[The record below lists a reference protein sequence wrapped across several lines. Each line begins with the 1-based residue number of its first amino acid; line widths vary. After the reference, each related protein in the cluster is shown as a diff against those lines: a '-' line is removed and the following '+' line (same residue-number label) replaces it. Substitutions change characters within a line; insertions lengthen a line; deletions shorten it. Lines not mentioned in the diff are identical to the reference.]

1 MRHQLLPAL
10 RLAAGPIAV
19 LIAAAL
25 AVSACSR
32 HEPRE
37 AMVVTANEYASTA
50 AADMLKQGG
59 TATDA
64 AIAAQLVLGLVEPQ
78 SSGIGGGGFMLT
90 YDARSGEIDAFDGR
104 ETAPAAADGGMFL
117 TEDGKKPR
125 RDDVTIGGLAVGVPG
140 TVALLHTAHERHGK
154 LPWSALF
161 APAIAL
167 AEQGFTVSP
176 RLANAVAQSAADLA
190 NDPQARGLYFTA
202 SASGELKP
210 LAAGDTLKNPAYAF
224 TLRRIAIDGPD
235 AFYTGDIA
243 REIVSTVR
251 RHPGLPGRMTAAD
264 IAAYRAVEREP
275 VCRLYRAYR
284 VCSMPPPTSGGV
296 AALQILAMLEP
307 FRIGGLDPQGP
318 MAAHLLTQAS
328 RLAFADRDRYLADAD
343 FVPVPV
349 EGLLD
354 TGYLRARAALI
365 DPARD
370 MGQAKPGEPAKA
382 PALAGHIDPYEAGT
396 SHLSIVD
403 RHGNAVSFTMSVEQS
418 FGAHIMA
425 AGFVLNNQLTD
436 FSLSPERDGKP
447 VANRV
452 EPGKRPRSSMTPVL
466 AFAPDGSLFAAIGSP
481 GGPRIIGYVT
491 QTLVALIDWRMPMQ
505 AAIDLP
511 HVLNRNGKTE
521 LEAGTAA
528 AAIAPALKA
537 MGHTLDAR
545 DMPSGLNG
553 FRILDG
559 RIDGG
564 ADRRREGVTVSIK
577 P

>member
-1 MRHQLLPAL
+1 
-10 RLAAGPIAV
+10 
-19 LIAAAL
+19 
-25 AVSACSR
+25 
-32 HEPRE
+32 
-37 AMVVTANEYASTA
+37 
-50 AADMLKQGG
+50 
-59 TATDA
+59 
-64 AIAAQLVLGLVEPQ
+64 
-78 SSGIGGGGFMLT
+78 
-90 YDARSGEIDAFDGR
+90 
-104 ETAPAAADGGMFL
+104 
-117 TEDGKKPR
+117 
-125 RDDVTIGGLAVGVPG
+125 
-140 TVALLHTAHERHGK
+140 
-154 LPWSALF
+154 
-161 APAIAL
+161 
-167 AEQGFTVSP
+167 
-176 RLANAVAQSAADLA
+176 
-190 NDPQARGLYFTA
+190 
-202 SASGELKP
+202 
-210 LAAGDTLKNPAYAF
+210 
-224 TLRRIAIDGPD
+224 
-235 AFYTGDIA
+235 
-243 REIVSTVR
+243 
-251 RHPGLPGRMTAAD
+251 
-264 IAAYRAVEREP
+264 
-275 VCRLYRAYR
+275 
-284 VCSMPPPTSGGV
+284 MPPPTSGGV

-307 FRIGGLDPQGP
+307 FRISGLDPQGP

-354 TGYLRARAALI
+354 TGYLRARAGLI

-370 MGQAKPGEPAKA
+370 MGEAKPGEPAKA

-403 RHGNAVSFTMSVEQS
+403 PAGNAVSFTMSVEQS

-436 FSLSPERDGKP
+436 FALNPQRDGKK
-447 VANRV
+447 VANRA

-505 AAIDLP
+505 EAIDLP

-553 FRILDG
+553 VRIIDG
-559 RIDGG
+559 RIEGA
-564 ADRRREGVTVSIK
+564 ADRRREGVALSLK

>member
-1 MRHQLLPAL
+1 MRRH
-10 RLAAGPIAV
+10 RHF
-19 LIAAAL
+19 AAAL
-25 AVSACSR
+25 ALLVVMAQVSACSR
-32 HEPRE
+32 HEPKE
-37 AMVVTANEYASTA
+37 AMVVTANPYASQA
-50 AADMLKQGG
+50 ALDILKQGG
-59 TATDA
+59 SATDA

-78 SSGIGGGGFMLT
+78 SSGLGGGGFMLAF
-90 YDARSGEIDAFDGR
+90 DARSGEVDAFDGR
-104 ETAPAAADGGMFL
+104 ETAPAAADERMFL
-117 TEDGKKPR
+117 TDAGTAAK

-140 TVALLHTAHERHGK
+140 TVALLSAAHDRHGE
-154 LPWSALF
+154 LPWAALF

-176 RLANAVAQSAADLA
+176 RLANAVSQSAADLA
-190 NDPQARGLYFTA
+190 KDAQARGLFFTA
-202 SASGELKP
+202 GEGGAPTPVK
-210 LAAGDTLKNPAYAF
+210 AGATLRNPAYAF

-235 AFYTGDIA
+235 AFYSGDIA

-251 RHPGLPGRMTAAD
+251 RHPDLPGRMTAAD
-264 IAAYRAVEREP
+264 LAAYRAIERGP

-284 VCSMPPPTSGGV
+284 VCSMPPPTSGGI
-296 AALQILAMLEP
+296 ATLQILAMLEP
-307 FRIGGLDPQGP
+307 FRIGALDPQGP
-318 MAAHLLTQAS
+318 MAAHLLMQAS

-343 FVPVPV
+343 FVPTPV
-349 EGLLD
+349 DGLLD

-370 MGQAKPGEPAKA
+370 MGEAKPGEPAKA
-382 PALAGHIDPYEAGT
+382 PALAGHVDPHEAGT

-403 RHGNAVSFTMSVEQS
+403 ARGNAVSFTMSVEQS

-436 FSLSPERDGKP
+436 FALNPERDGKP

-466 AFAPDGSLFAAIGSP
+466 AFAPDDSLFAVIGSP

-505 AAIDLP
+505 QAIDLP
-511 HVLNRNGKTE
+511 HVLNRNARTE

-553 FRILDG
+553 VRIVDG
-559 RIDGG
+559 RFDGG
-564 ADRRREGVTVSIK
+564 ADRRREGVALSLK

>member
-1 MRHQLLPAL
+1 
-10 RLAAGPIAV
+10 V
-19 LIAAAL
+19 LV
-25 AVSACSR
+25 VSACSR

-37 AMVVTANEYASTA
+37 AMVVTANPYASQA
-50 AADMLKQGG
+50 ALDILKQGG

-90 YDARSGEIDAFDGR
+90 YDAGSGEIDAFDGR
-104 ETAPAAADGGMFL
+104 ETAPAAADERMFL
-117 TEDGKKPR
+117 NDDGKALKR
-125 RDDVTIGGLAVGVPG
+125 ADVTIGGLAVGVPG
-140 TVALLHTAHERHGK
+140 TVALLHAAHVRHGK
-154 LPWSALF
+154 LPWAALF
-161 APAIAL
+161 APAITL

-176 RLANAVAQSAADLA
+176 RLANAVQQSAADLL
-190 NDPQARGLYFTA
+190 NDEEARALFFTVVNN
-202 SASGELKP
+202 SAP
-210 LAAGDTLKNPAYAF
+210 MPVAAGATLKNPAYAF

-243 REIVSTVR
+243 REIVGEVR
-251 RHPGLPGRMTAAD
+251 RHPDLPGRMTAAD
-264 IAAYRAVEREP
+264 LAAYRAVEREP

-284 VCSMPPPTSGGV
+284 VCAMPPPTSGGV

-307 FRIGGLDPQGP
+307 FRISGLDPQGA

-370 MGQAKPGEPAKA
+370 MGEAKPGEPAKA

-403 RHGNAVSFTMSVEQS
+403 PAGNAVSFTMSVEQS

-436 FSLSPERDGKP
+436 FALNPQRNGKT

-505 AAIDLP
+505 EAIDLP

-553 FRILDG
+553 IRIIGG
-559 RIDGG
+559 RIEGG
-564 ADRRREGVTVSIK
+564 ADRRREGVALSLK